1 MKPPVKP
8 QLVDIVISAQHR
20 LSTAQ
25 VANVAGRHDRA
36 TVRKE
41 LIALS
46 EAGRIHRD
54 GDGILDMWSRPTT

>member
-1 MKPPVKP
+1 MKPPTKLTV
-8 QLVDIVISAQHR
+8 LDAVLRAQHR

-25 VANVAGRHDRA
+25 VANLAGRNDRA

-41 LIALS
+41 LTALA

-54 GDGILDMWSRPTT
+54 GDGILDMWSRPE